1 MTPEQKQSFTSL
13 ELTGAVDDLPS
24 LLEGFT
30 SLVNLDLS
38 GAQIQHVALNENSP
52 VEYISLRNNSHVK
65 TLEVND
71 NDALEILDFTG
82 SSVETIDTDSCSKLK
97 SLIVRDCTQLR
108 SLSCVGNALT
118 VLDLDPEEENLP
130 NLQLL
135 SCDNQFQEG
144 ATFTNEMNFSDFTYE
159 PYTNSEASSSGY
171 DDEDDYEAG
180 ISWSFSKVQ
189 NLKAFDSSGK
199 AIDAKY
205 DKTTGTM
212 TFAETPA
219 KITYDYNTGF
229 KNILM
234 DVTVSSASSSK
245 SLNSSSSGCN
255 GGLGFMSVFALAGL
269 SALLRK
275 KS

>member
-1 MTPEQKQSFTSL
+1 
-13 ELTGAVDDLPS
+13 
-24 LLEGFT
+24 
-30 SLVNLDLS
+30 
-38 GAQIQHVALNENSP
+38 
-52 VEYISLRNNSHVK
+52 
-65 TLEVND
+65 
-71 NDALEILDFTG
+71 
-82 SSVETIDTDSCSKLK
+82 
-97 SLIVRDCTQLR
+97 
-108 SLSCVGNALT
+108 
-118 VLDLDPEEENLP
+118 LDPEEENLP

-144 ATFTNEMNFSDFTYE
+144 ATFTDEMNFSDFTYE
-159 PYTNSEASSSGY
+159 PYTSSEVSSSGY
-171 DDEDDYEAG
+171 DDDEAG

-255 GGLGFMSVFALAGL
+255 AGFGFMAVFALAGL